1 MVSFVEKD
9 VEDFRAWEL
18 YIYYRLQLLSLI
30 EVKFISEQSK
40 VEGLSEDVEL
50 IDST

>member
-1 MVSFVEKD
+1 MVSFVERD

-18 YIYYRLQLLSLI
+18 CIHYRLQLRSLI

-40 VEGLSEDVEL
+40 VEGLSEDVGL